1 MAAVLIILLVVLTV
15 VALPIWDYSESWGYG
30 PGGIA
35 ALLLIIVAAL
45 MLAGYL

>member
-15 VALPIWDYSESWGYG
+15 VALPIWGYSESWGYI

-35 ALLLIIVAAL
+35 ALLLIIVAVL